1 MSLFVLTTGW
11 SHLAIQSTELVARE
25 AGSRSHELVFGS
37 IDGILAVLGIISA
50 AGSALLRPEQIFTT
64 ALGGAVA
71 GSLSVF
77 AATYLSETTEKKVRL
92 LDALESTRRKRNG
105 RTLPARGIDHPHV
118 RRMLARINR
127 RALISG
133 TIISSTSMFSSLVLL
148 LPLILL
154 SPIFSV
160 TASMMLGIFLL
171 VLLGAF
177 RGLALKQSAAK
188 SAVKMVV
195 LGIAIIL
202 LSRSLGTYVEQSFLR

>member
-1 MSLFVLTTGW
+1 
-11 SHLAIQSTELVARE
+11 
-25 AGSRSHELVFGS
+25 
-37 IDGILAVLGIISA
+37 
-50 AGSALLRPEQIFTT
+50 
-64 ALGGAVA
+64 
-71 GSLSVF
+71 
-77 AATYLSETTEKKVRL
+77 
-92 LDALESTRRKRNG
+92 
-105 RTLPARGIDHPHV
+105 
-118 RRMLARINR
+118 
-127 RALISG
+127 
-133 TIISSTSMFSSLVLL
+133 MFSSLVLL

-188 SAVKMVV
+188 SAAKMVV